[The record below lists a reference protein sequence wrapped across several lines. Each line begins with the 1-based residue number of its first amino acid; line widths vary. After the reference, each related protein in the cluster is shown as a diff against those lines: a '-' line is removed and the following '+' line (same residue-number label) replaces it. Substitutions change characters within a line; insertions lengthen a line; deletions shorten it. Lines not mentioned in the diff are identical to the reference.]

1 MRKYADER
9 WLRSSSI
16 CTPMPDGLASEL
28 TTSIDRYLA
37 DLRLKNA
44 SPHTL
49 RNYASDLEQF
59 AGYFSPPGQHPPAP
73 NQFTVLQIREWLGD
87 LYHRRL
93 SPVTVRRKLAAV
105 RSLFQFLAKQ
115 GSVPTNVARL
125 VKTPKA
131 PQRLP
136 AVPTAE
142 QTNDLINAVAEDRL
156 ERPFPERDR
165 LIFELLYGCGL
176 RISELVGLDLDD
188 FDTREQWIR
197 VRGKGRKERQVPY
210 GATAA
215 AALENYLAVRVTK
228 PREKGLFANHLGTR
242 LSDRGARGIVKLYAR
257 LISGDAS
264 MHPHSLRHAFAT
276 HLLADGAD
284 LRAIQELLGHARLTT
299 TQKYTQVSLTDL
311 MAVYD
316 RAHPKARK

>member
-1 MRKYADER
+1 M
-9 WLRSSSI
+9 
-16 CTPMPDGLASEL
+16 SETL
-28 TTSIDRYLA
+28 PGGIERYLT
-37 DLRLKNA
+37 DLRLQNA
-44 SPHTL
+44 SPHTV

-59 AGYFSPPGQHPPAP
+59 AAYFSPKGQQPPAP
-73 NQFTVLQIREWLGD
+73 ADFTVLHLREWLGD

-93 SPVTVRRKLAAV
+93 SPVSVRRKLAAV

-115 GSVPTNVARL
+115 GAVPSNIARL

-142 QTNDLINAVAEDRL
+142 QTNELINAVAEDRL

-176 RISELVGLDLDD
+176 RISELVGLDLED
-188 FDTREQWIR
+188 FDFREQWIR

-215 AALENYLAVRVTK
+215 AALEKYLGARSAK
-228 PREKGLFANHLGTR
+228 PKERALLVNRLGTR

-284 LRAIQELLGHARLTT
+284 LRAIQELLGHARLAT

-316 RAHPKARK
+316 RAHPKARKQ

>member
-1 MRKYADER
+1 
-9 WLRSSSI
+9 
-16 CTPMPDGLASEL
+16 MPDALAAALS
-28 TTSIDRYLA
+28 SAIDRYLA
-37 DLRLKNA
+37 DLRLQNA

-49 RNYASDLEQF
+49 RNYASDLQQF
-59 AGYFSPPGQHPPAP
+59 ALYFSPPGQHPPAP
-73 NQFTVLQIREWLGD
+73 ADFTVLQIREWLGD
-87 LYHRRL
+87 LYKRRL

-105 RSLFQFLAKQ
+105 RSLFQFLAKN
-115 GSVPTNVARL
+115 GTVPTNIARL
-125 VKTPKA
+125 VRTPKA

-142 QTNDLINAVAEDRL
+142 QTNELINAVAADRL

-176 RISELVGLDLDD
+176 RISELVGLNLDD
-188 FDTREQWIR
+188 FDLREQWIR

-210 GATAA
+210 GSTAA
-215 AALENYLAVRVTK
+215 AALEKYLEVRVIK
-228 PREKGLFANHLGTR
+228 PRDRALLANHLGTR

-264 MHPHSLRHAFAT
+264 LHPHSLRHAFAT

-284 LRAIQELLGHARLTT
+284 LRAIQELLGHARLAT

-316 RAHPKARK
+316 RSHPKARK